1 MAIATIKPEFLPE
14 ICRALEDR
22 QVLNCALAEAKLK
35 RYDKLPFNERMP
47 LRDGGDDWATVE
59 ASIPAKHLFQ
69 LMQQKNFGYEGLMS
83 DEGMRDLL
91 KAYPQFR
98 VKTVSGR
105 VQSGWT
111 PGRRVV
117 KKWAP

>member
-1 MAIATIKPEFLPE
+1 MPIATIKPEHLPLV
-14 ICRALEDR
+14 CRALEDR
-22 QVLNCALAEAKLK
+22 QAQNCAIAEAKVQK
-35 RYDKLPFNERMP
+35 YRNLPMNERLP
-47 LRDGGDDWATVE
+47 LRDGRDDYATVE

-111 PGRRVV
+111 PGRQIIKR
-117 KKWAP
+117 WA